1 MWHLCGMDKPSPVH
15 IRVAR
20 IVAGSILVTAGILML
35 VLPGPGILTIVA
47 GFAVL
52 AKDFPWAQRIVD
64 WMHGQWDDARA
75 YVARRRAEQAD
86 DERSQPQSD
95 AA

>member
-1 MWHLCGMDKPSPVH
+1 MDKPSPVH

-20 IVAGSILVTAGILML
+20 ITAGIVLVIAGILML

-64 WMHGQWDDARA
+64 WMHDQWDDAKA
-75 YVARRRAEQAD
+75 YVGKRREEHTENASEK
-86 DERSQPQSD
+86 PQTD